1 MNEIYG
7 YDNEL
12 MINLIKKIK
21 ENRGKNLSQ
30 VFREF
35 SLEFNKSSGTIRN
48 LYYAIARRAKD
59 DEVFK
64 EKYLDGVD
72 FSNKKGKPFSKTD
85 ERELIKRI
93 MLEKLNERSTRSAV
107 LKLSGGDSKTA
118 LRYQNKFR
126 AVIKNNAPLYKDI
139 ANEIENETGAKIPN
153 IYKCGDELSF
163 SISAL
168 KGEINSLVEKI
179 SAKIKEENERLKKE
193 NEKLTAEVTF
203 LKEKMPESSSGTEY
217 FKNLIKNSNIN

>member
-12 MINLIKKIK
+12 MINLINRIK
-21 ENRGKNLSQ
+21 ENHGKNLSQ

-35 SLEFNKSSGTIRN
+35 GQDYNKSAGTIRN

-59 DEVFK
+59 DENFK
-64 EKYLDGVD
+64 SKYLDGVD
-72 FSNKKGKPFSKTD
+72 FSTNKGKPFSKTD

-107 LKLSGGDSKTA
+107 LKLAKGDSKTA
-118 LRYQNKFR
+118 LRYQNKYR
-126 AVIKNNAPLYKDI
+126 AVVKNNVLLYKELGE
-139 ANEIENETGAKIPN
+139 EIERETGAKIPN
-153 IYKCGDELSF
+153 MLKNGDELEF
-163 SISAL
+163 SMMTV
-168 KGEINSLVEKI
+168 KNEINSLVERI
-179 SAKIKEENERLKKE
+179 SSKIKAENERLKRE
-193 NEKLTAEVTF
+193 NKNLRTEIAL
-203 LKEKMPESSSGTEY
+203 LKESNLSVSSGTEY